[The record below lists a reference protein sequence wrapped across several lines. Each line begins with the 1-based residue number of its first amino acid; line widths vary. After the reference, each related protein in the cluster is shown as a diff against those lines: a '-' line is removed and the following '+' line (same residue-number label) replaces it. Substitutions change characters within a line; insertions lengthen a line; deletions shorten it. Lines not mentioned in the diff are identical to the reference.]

1 MQSERLAIGPLNQRD
16 IERVA
21 ALLLRGLA
29 RKPVKS
35 GMKVTGESPDGGTA
49 TVTQAQDPPY
59 DGEPPAPRNAERC
72 LGDRP

>member
-21 ALLLRGLA
+21 VLLLRGLA

-35 GMKVTGESPDGGTA
+35 GMRATGESSDGGIA
-49 TVTQAQDPPY
+49 TVTHAQEPPN
-59 DGEPPAPRNAERC
+59 GEPRAPRNAEPC
-72 LGDRP
+72 LGHRP